1 MLSNNGRTCGRFDF
15 CGELFLTITQP
26 PLRFRCYRQQKSA
39 VKLFMVK
46 NERRETTEAFPRRS
60 SYTRL
65 VFIGVTQA
73 SLPRGVFESILRAFV
88 VSSRRF
94 F

>member
-1 MLSNNGRTCGRFDF
+1 MLSPA
-15 CGELFLTITQP
+15 EI
-26 PLRFRCYRQQKSA
+26 RCQTFHRQ
-39 VKLFMVK
+39 
-46 NERRETTEAFPRRS
+46 NERRETAEAFPRRS

-65 VFIGVTQA
+65 VFISVTQA
-73 SLPRGVFESILRAFV
+73 SLPRGVFEISLSAWA

>member
-1 MLSNNGRTCGRFDF
+1 MLSPA
-15 CGELFLTITQP
+15 EI
-26 PLRFRCYRQQKSA
+26 RCQTFHCQ
-39 VKLFMVK
+39 

-65 VFIGVTQA
+65 VFISVTQA
-73 SLPRGVFESILRAFV
+73 SLPRGVFEISLSALA

>member
-1 MLSNNGRTCGRFDF
+1 MLSPAEIRCQIFNG
-15 CGELFLTITQP
+15 Q
-26 PLRFRCYRQQKSA
+26 
-39 VKLFMVK
+39 
-46 NERRETTEAFPRRS
+46 NERRETAEAFPRRS

-65 VFIGVTQA
+65 VFISVTQA

-88 VSSRRF
+88 VSTRRF